1 MTCSCYASAQT
12 VYGASG
18 TRIGKETKEERTRRL
33 IDIDA
38 SVPDYKTNKIDQKIM
53 GWRLAKMLDA
63 IQRNYQ
69 QATYNRYLSSIRY
82 EQTEDQKIRFT
93 NIDKLSFVSAEKVDS
108 VILIKM
114 HTYTK
119 LDSKEKIN
127 CDITFRFINGI
138 SDSEHVNSLFS
149 DISRYIKPDEE

>member
-1 MTCSCYASAQT
+1 
-12 VYGASG
+12 
-18 TRIGKETKEERTRRL
+18 
-33 IDIDA
+33 
-38 SVPDYKTNKIDQKIM
+38 
-53 GWRLAKMLDA
+53 MLDA

-119 LDSKEKIN
+119 LDSKERIN